1 MVNKSIEPLLMPGW
15 WKERDMIYQKI
26 AVVRERVEEK
36 DLGKILRIIAKFV
49 PCQV

>member
-1 MVNKSIEPLLMPGW
+1 MVKMSIEPLLMPGW
-15 WKERDMIYQKI
+15 WKERDVIYQKI
-26 AVVRERVEEK
+26 SAVREKVEEK